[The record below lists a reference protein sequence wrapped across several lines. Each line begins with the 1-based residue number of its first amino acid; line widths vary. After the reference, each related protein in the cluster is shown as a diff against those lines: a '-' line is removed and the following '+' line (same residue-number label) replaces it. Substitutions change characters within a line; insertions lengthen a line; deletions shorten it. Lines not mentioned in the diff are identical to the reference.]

1 VNRQTNKFHRDLRH
15 PTKKEMNMNN
25 THTKLETLYHQG
37 KTGAIVQWDIWTEGA
52 DICTEYGQIGGK
64 MQNARKT
71 ATPKNVGRANAT
83 SADEQAILEATAMH
97 KKRLDGKYSL
107 TIEDAKKEVFL
118 PMLAGDFEKRK
129 DKVTYPVDVQP
140 KLDGVRCLAY
150 WDGDSVKLMSRG
162 GKQWE
167 CCQHIIDELEEVLPK
182 GMVLDGE
189 LYIHGKTFQE
199 ITKLVKKLRPES
211 VEIDYYIY
219 DIPKV
224 NNEDAGEWKDRRL
237 LLEDIHLHIS
247 KHLVITDTETVDNEQ
262 EVYKLQSEY
271 LEEGYEGAIV
281 REKDGEYKF
290 GYRSNK
296 LLKVKN
302 FMDEEYEIVNY
313 TTGVGRFDGCI
324 IWICQTNKGILGDE
338 TYFKVVPQGTMEE
351 RQEAYQNADEHI
363 GDYLKVKFFELT
375 DDNIPRFPVGLGI
388 RPLED
393 M

>member
-1 VNRQTNKFHRDLRH
+1 MKH
-15 PTKKEMNMNN
+15 PTKKEIMIN
-25 THTKLETLYHQG
+25 TTHHTSKLETLYHQG

-52 DICTEYGQIGGK
+52 DICTKYGQIGGK

-83 SADEQAILEATAMH
+83 SAEEQAILEATAMH

-118 PMLAGDFEKRK
+118 PMLATDFEKRK

-167 CCQHIIDELEEVLPK
+167 CCQHIIEELEMVLPK
-182 GMVLDGE
+182 SWVLDGE
-189 LYIHGKTFQE
+189 LYIHGSTFQE

-211 VEIDYYIY
+211 VNVQLHVY
-219 DIPKV
+219 DVPRAG
-224 NNEDAGEWKDRRL
+224 NYSAHGEWKDRKTVLNDFAHRCKTADSCKSVVVVRTDFAAHE
-237 LLEDIHLHIS
+237 ED
-247 KHLVITDTETVDNEQ
+247 
-262 EVYKLQSEY
+262 VYELQSEY

-281 REKDGEYKF
+281 RERDGEYRF
-290 GYRSNK
+290 GYRSRS

-302 FMDEEYEIVNY
+302 FMDEEYEIVGF

-324 IWICQTNKGILGDE
+324 VWICE
-338 TYFKVVPQGTMEE
+338 TEDGHEFKVVPQGTMEE
-351 RQEAYQNADEHI
+351 RQEAYQNADKHI
-363 GDYLKVKFFELT
+363 GDWLKVKFFELT
-375 DDNIPRFPVGLGI
+375 DDGIPRFPVGLGI
-388 RPLED
+388 RASED
-393 M
+393 MS